1 MSVVVAVQDK
11 KNLVWWVG
19 FNAGT
24 VSGSVVG
31 KVGINMTK
39 TDHWLLVTT
48 GDHKLQVILEEAAE
62 DKNFLREYHGDG
74 KITPYSIKQVR
85 KELTR
90 LFEEEG
96 MFRTGQEGDK
106 EIAGSVLAV
115 SKDGQAYDFD
125 SLMGYTKIEDYWAMG
140 SGREIALGAL
150 HVLSAIEKDT
160 DGAVVVKPDTQAELA
175 VRASIEHNL
184 YCPGEPIIQRWP
196 D

>member
-85 KELTR
+85 KELTD

-106 EIAGSVLAV
+106 EIVGSVLAV

-150 HVLSAIEKDT
+150 YAAGWGNFYHNARDSALV
-160 DGAVVVKPDTQAELA
+160 AVKAATA
-175 VRASIEHNL
+175 HNL